1 MFSLNLLVLIWK
13 ILVIWGK
20 KALSNYI
27 GKDITNILFRV
38 FPHNKEKTLNVL
50 KEYIVGTVKDLV

>member
-1 MFSLNLLVLIWK
+1 MYNLTYFISK
-13 ILVIWGK
+13 HPGGK